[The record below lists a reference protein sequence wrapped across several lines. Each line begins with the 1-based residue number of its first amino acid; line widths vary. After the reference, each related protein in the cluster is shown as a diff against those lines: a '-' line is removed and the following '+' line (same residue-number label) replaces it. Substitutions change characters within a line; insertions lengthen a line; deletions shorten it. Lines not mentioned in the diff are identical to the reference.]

1 MNLLIPLTR
10 TALVLALVL
19 SGCTK
24 APERKPKF
32 YQSPMHPWITSD
44 KPGSC
49 TICGM
54 KLVPVYDD
62 QKSAVPVSGEISLQP
77 ATRDLLGVATVPVTL
92 APLVSEIPVSGI
104 LEDDDTLHRVVAA
117 FYEGRIEKVYV
128 QQTGQKLRAGQPL
141 AAIYSPEL
149 LYVVREYQ
157 NAIRRGKDDP
167 VAANSRHR
175 LIQFGL
181 TPAQVD
187 GLADQSR
194 DVYTVDVLAPTD
206 GTLLT
211 RNAWQGQYVKNGER
225 LFETG
230 NLARMWFKAEI
241 YERDVAAIRVDQKA
255 VVTTPAAPGRLF
267 EGTVTFIDPSFD
279 PESRSTK
286 VRIEIE
292 NPLSNQP
299 GASERVLPHRAYAEA
314 LIRSESAPVLSIPRT
329 ALIRDGRR
337 EVVFVETAD
346 GNFAMRRVRSG
357 RIADE
362 RVEIVEGLKEGEQV
376 VSAGNLM
383 LDAEAQLRDGISAS
397 ATEVKP

>member
-1 MNLLIPLTR
+1 MSLLNRLTR
-10 TALVLALVL
+10 CVLVCALAL
-19 SGCTK
+19 SACTK
-24 APERKPKF
+24 EPERKPKF

-44 KPGSC
+44 KPGNC

-62 QKSAVPVSGEISLQP
+62 QKSAVPATGEISLRP

-92 APLVSEIPVSGI
+92 APLVSEIRVSGI

-141 AAIYSPEL
+141 AALYSPEL

-187 GLADQSR
+187 LLASQPR
-194 DVYTVDVLAPTD
+194 DVYTIDVLAPTD
-206 GTLLT
+206 GTLLA
-211 RNAWQGQYVKNGER
+211 RNAWQGQYVKNGEP

-241 YERDVAAIRVDQKA
+241 YERDVAVIRVGQKA
-255 VVTTPAAPGRLF
+255 AVTTPAAPGRIF

-279 PESRSTK
+279 PKSRSTK
-286 VRIEIE
+286 IRIEID

-314 LIRSESAPVLSIPRT
+314 LIRSESAPVLSIPRS

-337 EVVFVETAD
+337 EVVYVETAD
-346 GNFAMRRVRSG
+346 GNFAMRQVRSG
-357 RIADE
+357 RIADD
-362 RVEIVEGLKEGEQV
+362 RVEIVEGLREGEPV

-397 ATEVKP
+397 APEVKP